1 MIDWLVELIQ
11 EVWKTRQVLQ
21 EWKNVTLVPLHEKKD
36 QKECKNYRGISL
48 LSIEGKV
55 LALVLLERMRIVIE
69 PQLSEAQ
76 RGFRKGRGTV
86 DQIWVTR
93 QVMEKAVEYRT
104 PVHLCFIDLTKAYD
118 SVDRSAMVAILRL
131 YGVPHQLVE
140 IIEDLYVGTWCHV
153 RTTDRT
159 SQDFEVKT
167 GVRQGCV
174 LYITHPIQL
183 CHGQNPEGGSR
194 DPWWRCSM
202 LLLEACS
209 SPTAIRPNLQHSSKM
224 YCMPMT

>member
-11 EVWKTRQVLQ
+11 VVWKTRQVLQ
-21 EWKNVTLVPLHEKKD
+21 EWKNATLVPLHKKKL

-48 LSIEGKV
+48 LSIPRKV
-55 LALVLLERMRIVIE
+55 LTIVLLERMQIVIE
-69 PQLSEAQ
+69 PQMSETQ

-93 QVMEKAVEYRT
+93 QIMEKAVEYRT
-104 PVHLCFIDLTKAYD
+104 TVHLCFIDLTKTYN
-118 SVDRSAMVAILRL
+118 SVDCAAMVAILRS

-140 IIEDLYVGTWCHV
+140 IIEDLYTGTWCHV
-153 RTTDRT
+153 RTTDGI

-174 LYITHPIQL
+174 LSPILFNCAMDRILKEVAGTLGGGAVCYCWRLVLHLPRSDQTCNTHP
-183 CHGQNPEGGSR
+183 
-194 DPWWRCSM
+194 RCTV
-202 LLLEACS
+202 C
-209 SPTAIRPNLQHSSKM
+209 R
-224 YCMPMT
+224 